1 MTMDDNLRFNK
12 KLIKAL
18 DGKITYQRYDTYDA
32 INVPFTSAI
41 PSDYDGVMGVPI
53 TFLDRYNPDQ
63 FEILFNA
70 EDMTQTEAYGVE
82 PLGKKRVA
90 DYYAAGGTAANS
102 TGRRKLF
109 LYHPRPHVPFKRIA
123 IRRKDD

>member
-1 MTMDDNLRFNK
+1 MPSTD
-12 KLIKAL
+12 
-18 DGKITYQRYDTYDA
+18 
-32 INVPFTSAI
+32 SI

-70 EDMTQTEAYGVE
+70 EDMAQTEAFGVE
-82 PLGKKRVA
+82 PLGRKRVA

-102 TGRRKLF
+102 AGRRKLF
-109 LYHPRPHVPFKRIA
+109 LYHPRPYVPFKRIA
-123 IRRKDD
+123 IRHRKDAS